1 MNLAKEGVDNIF
13 KPQNKN
19 TGGWTN
25 KHSKTRATVAKL
37 LLKHGPGYKRRPK
50 QTDKSSCLNPE
61 V

>member
-25 KHSKTRATVAKL
+25 KHSKTRATVATL
-37 LLKHGPGYKRRPK
+37 LLKHGPGYKRMPK
-50 QTDKSSCLNPE
+50 QQNAK
-61 V
+61 VF